1 MVKGSQ
7 NPRSYYKCSHAGCPA
22 KKIVER
28 DGSGDIMNTDYKVR
42 HSNSMSYMLHMVSAA
57 CMMHA
62 CKGQHLR
69 S

>member
-42 HSNSMSYMLHMVSAA
+42 FGNSISYTWCLLHASCMA
-57 CMMHA
+57 CEGH
-62 CKGQHLR
+62 HLHG
-69 S
+69 